1 MAVAR
6 QQTGTVEL
14 DEALG
19 AIAGRAAELAD
30 ADVVVVRLVDETGVL
45 VAHAVHSVSESVRA
59 ELESSRI
66 GLDALS
72 PEEEPEHGEL
82 PAPLRHAA
90 ERLSA
95 VGVLQLPVREN
106 GEVVGAVE
114 LMKRRSGFDERQ
126 RGLARAIADEVALVR
141 RAFALSGAARLA
153 PDPLELAG
161 DALAAAADETHAA
174 EQVAVLAAEATG
186 ARASLLWRYE
196 GDEQALAAAAGP
208 AAGELT
214 GPAAAAARRAR
225 RAREPVTVESLFEGA
240 VATLQLGEPPVG
252 ALQLVLSEAP
262 RPSDPM
268 LPRLATFAVRAAHL
282 LRVTEGRRSAAEELE
297 RSRALLAIVGQAIS
311 ELSLAHTLDTA
322 VARVCELL
330 SAERLAVYLLDDD
343 GRLETAA
350 ECGLTGPHARIGA
363 RMLELALGPGRVR
376 GLVFVPDAADERL
389 DAVRGSAEELG
400 IESVLAVPLRSG
412 EELVGLLAAYLE
424 RGRTL
429 TENEESLLLALASQ
443 LAVAV
448 QNAKLHEDVE
458 REKEEANR
466 ERDRAE
472 AVSRRLSA
480 LYEISRAFTE
490 SLSLRRTLDAI
501 VDSIVTALGVDAAVL
516 RTPNERGDLLV
527 PVATHVRDGRLAE
540 PIGQLLSLT
549 QPLSTQGPKAYRSG
563 KPLVIDAA
571 SAHALGPAHQPL
583 IPFLDKGSTGAV
595 IPLESPRDEV
605 LGTLT
610 LLSLDSEH
618 PITEEMLQDAL
629 SLAGPAALALDNARL
644 HQERQEFTETM
655 QRSLLPQ
662 SRPELEGLDIG
673 HVYAPS
679 TRVEVGGDVYDFLEL
694 ADGRLAV
701 VLGDVSGHGIDAAAD
716 MAMTKFVFRSLVRD
730 HPEPGDLL
738 AAANEVV
745 LGEVGAHRFVTM
757 LCLTIDPRSGELAC
771 ASAGHPPPRLVTSRG
786 VIEQVSVKGLAL
798 GVESEQTYGTTR
810 LQLEP
815 GTAAVL
821 YTDGLLEARRDG
833 ELYGE
838 QRLDRALGRHA
849 GLGAS
854 DLARAL
860 VEDCHTFAAELHD
873 DLAVVVLKRT

>member
-14 DEALG
+14 DEALS
-19 AIAGRAAELAD
+19 AIAGRAADLAQ
-30 ADVVVVRLVDETGVL
+30 ADVVVVRLADEQGVL

-66 GLDALS
+66 ELDALS
-72 PEEEPEHGEL
+72 TEEAPELETLAG
-82 PAPLRHAA
+82 PLRLAA

-106 GEVVGAVE
+106 GDVVGAVE
-114 LMKRRSGFDERQ
+114 LMRRRSGFDERQ
-126 RGLARAIADEVALVR
+126 RELARAIADEVALVR
-141 RAFALSGAARLA
+141 RAFSLSRAAGLA

-161 DALAAAADETHAA
+161 DALAAAADETQAA

-186 ARASLLWRYE
+186 ARSALLWRYD
-196 GDEQALAAAAGP
+196 GDEEALAATAGP
-208 AAGELT
+208 AALDTAGRL
-214 GPAAAAARRAR
+214 AAAVHEARRAR
-225 RAREPVTVESLFEGA
+225 DPVTVETISDGA

-252 ALQLVLSEAP
+252 ALQLVLPEAP
-262 RPSDPM
+262 SPSDPM
-268 LPRLATFAVRAAHL
+268 LPRLATFAVRAAHM
-282 LRVTEGRRSAAEELE
+282 LRVAERRRVLVEELE

-330 SAERLAVYLLDDD
+330 SADRLAVYLLDN
-343 GRLETAA
+343 GSLETAA
-350 ECGLTGPHARIGA
+350 ECGLTGPHARIGEH
-363 RMLELALGPGRVR
+363 MLELALGPGRAR

-389 DAVRGSAEELG
+389 DAVRGAVEELG
-400 IESVLAVPLRSG
+400 VESVLGVPLRSG

-424 RGRTL
+424 RGQTL
-429 TENEESLLLALASQ
+429 TANEESLLLALASQ

-448 QNAKLHEDVE
+448 QNASLHERVE
-458 REKEEANR
+458 REKEEAKR
-466 ERDRAE
+466 ERDRAKD
-472 AVSRRLSA
+472 VSKRLQA
-480 LYEISRAFTE
+480 LYDISRSFTE
-490 SLSLRRTLDAI
+490 SLSVRRTLDAI
-501 VDSIVTALGVDAAVL
+501 VESMVTALGVDAAVL
-516 RTPNERGDLLV
+516 RTPNERGDALV
-527 PVATHVRDGRLAE
+527 PVATRVREDRLAE
-540 PIGQLLSLT
+540 PIAQMLSLP
-549 QPLSTQGPKAYRSG
+549 QPVSTRRPSVYRSG
-563 KPLVIDAA
+563 EPLVLDAA
-571 SAHALGPAHQPL
+571 GARALGPAHEPL
-583 IPFLDKGSTGAV
+583 IPFLEKGSSAAV
-595 IPLESPRDEV
+595 IPLESPSDEV

-618 PITEEMLQDAL
+618 EITDELLQDAL

-655 QRSLLPQ
+655 QRTLLPQ
-662 SRPELEGLDIG
+662 TRPELEGLDVG
-673 HVYAPS
+673 HVYAPA

-738 AAANEVV
+738 AAANEVL
-745 LGEVGAHRFVTM
+745 LGEVVAGRFVTM
-757 LCLTIDPRSGELAC
+757 LCLTIDPQSGELAC
-771 ASAGHPPPRLVTSRG
+771 ASAGHPPPRLVTPDGAS
-786 VIEQVSVKGLAL
+786 EQVSVSGLAL
-798 GVESEQTYGTTR
+798 GVESGQSYETTR
-810 LQLEP
+810 LRLEP

-833 ELYGE
+833 ELYGD
-838 QRLDRALGRHA
+838 QRLDRALARHA
-849 GLGAS
+849 GLAAPE
-854 DLARAL
+854 LARAL
-860 VEDCHTFAAELHD
+860 VEDCHAFAAELHD
-873 DLAVVVLKRT
+873 DLAVVVLKRL